1 MATGRSRFGLV
12 RVAILLLVL
21 SVLMLVGFLR
31 GFVAAE
37 PAGQVVRTVL
47 SPVQKL
53 FGSIYH
59 AIDSRLEV
67 YRDHE
72 RVLAENEALRFEIQK
87 MRASLVK
94 MDEIAAENARL
105 RELQGYSAEASYEL
119 AAARVV
125 ARDRHRWRDCIIID
139 KGTADGVQKNAA
151 VLGPYGVV
159 GRVTSASL
167 RSSAVMLISDPQSA
181 LSGRVQESRAL
192 VSVEGTSR
200 PDGLL
205 RFDCLESGDKVRVGD
220 LVMTSGLG
228 GVFPPGLVVGS
239 VHSVEKDFHGIS
251 DTGLLTPA
259 SNPMSIESV
268 LVVLNYENTP

>member
-1 MATGRSRFGLV
+1 MGTGRSRFGLV
-12 RVAILLLVL
+12 QVAVLLLAL

-53 FGSIYH
+53 FGCIYC
-59 AIDSRLEV
+59 AVGSRLEV

-72 RVLAENEALRFEIQK
+72 RVLSHNEALLLEVQRL
-87 MRASLVK
+87 RASLVK
-94 MDEIAAENARL
+94 MDELAAENARL
-105 RELQGYSAEASYEL
+105 RELLGYSEEAPYEL
-119 AAARVV
+119 TAARVV
-125 ARDRHRWRDCIIID
+125 ARDRHRWRDCIVID
-139 KGTADGVQKNAA
+139 KGTAEGVQKNAA
-151 VLGPYGVV
+151 VLGPYGIV

-192 VSVEGTSR
+192 VSVEGSSR
-200 PDGLL
+200 PDGHL
-205 RFDCLESGDKVRVGD
+205 RFDCLESGDKVNVGD
-220 LVMTSGLG
+220 LVITSGLG
-228 GVFPPGLVVGS
+228 GVFLQGS
-239 VHSVEKDFHGIS
+239 SWVVHSVEKDFYGIS

-259 SNPMSIESV
+259 SNLMNIESV
-268 LVVLNYENTP
+268 LVVVNVGNTQ

>member
-1 MATGRSRFGLV
+1 MGAGRSRFGLIQ
-12 RVAILLLVL
+12 VAVLLLVL

-53 FGSIYH
+53 FGSIYS
-59 AIDSRLEV
+59 AVDSRLEV

-72 RVLAENEALRFEIQK
+72 RVLAENEALWLEVQK
-87 MRASLVK
+87 LRASLV
-94 MDEIAAENARL
+94 ENEELAAENARL
-105 RELQGYSAEASYEL
+105 RELLGYSEEAPYEL

-125 ARDRHRWRDCIIID
+125 ARDRERWRDCIVID
-139 KGTADGVQKNAA
+139 KGTAHGVEKNAA
-151 VLGPYGVV
+151 VLGPYGIV

-167 RSSAVMLISDPQSA
+167 HSSAVMLISDPQSA

-192 VSVEGTSR
+192 VSVEGSSR

-205 RFDCLESGDKVRVGD
+205 KFECLESGDRVKVGD
-220 LVMTSGLG
+220 LVITSGLG
-228 GVFPPGLVVGS
+228 GVFPPGLVVGR
-239 VHSVEKDFHGIS
+239 VHSVEKDFYGIS

-259 SNPMSIESV
+259 SNLMSVESV
-268 LVVLNYENTP
+268 FVVINGKNTQ

>member
-1 MATGRSRFGLV
+1 MTTGRSRFGLV
-12 RVAILLLVL
+12 QVAVLLLVL

-37 PAGQVVRTVL
+37 PAGQVVRTAL
-47 SPVQKL
+47 SPVQRL
-53 FGSIYH
+53 FGSIYY

-72 RVLAENEALRFEIQK
+72 RVLAENEALRLEVQ
-87 MRASLVK
+87 RLRTSLVK
-94 MDEIAAENARL
+94 THEIAAENARL
-105 RELQGYSAEASYEL
+105 RELQGYSAEAPYEL

-125 ARDRHRWRDCIIID
+125 ARDRQRWRDCIIID

-167 RSSAVMLISDPQSA
+167 HSSAVMLISDPQSA

-192 VSVEGTSR
+192 VTVEGGSR

-205 RFDCLESGDKVRVGD
+205 RFDCLESGDKVRAGD
-220 LVMTSGLG
+220 LMITSGLG
-228 GVFPPGLVVGS
+228 GVFPPGLVVGR
-239 VHSVEKDFHGIS
+239 VHSVEKDFYGIS

-259 SNPMSIESV
+259 SNLMSVESV
-268 LVVLNYENTP
+268 LVVVNYDGIP

>member
-1 MATGRSRFGLV
+1 MGAGRSKFGLIQ
-12 RVAILLLVL
+12 VAVLLLVL

-53 FGSIYH
+53 FGGIYS
-59 AIDSRLEV
+59 AVDSRLEV

-72 RVLAENEALRFEIQK
+72 RVLAENEALRQEVQSL
-87 MRASLVK
+87 RASLVK
-94 MDEIAAENARL
+94 NEELAAENARL
-105 RELQGYSAEASYEL
+105 RELLGYSEEAPYEL
-119 AAARVV
+119 AAARVI
-125 ARDRHRWRDCIIID
+125 ARDRQRWRDCIVID
-139 KGTADGVQKNAA
+139 KGTADGVEKNAA
-151 VLGPYGVV
+151 VLGPHGIV

-192 VSVEGTSR
+192 VSVEGSSR

-205 RFDCLESGDKVRVGD
+205 KFECLESGDKVKVGD
-220 LVMTSGLG
+220 LVITSGLG
-228 GVFPPGLVVGS
+228 GVFPPGLVVGR
-239 VHSVEKDFHGIS
+239 VHSVEKDFYGIS

-259 SNPMSIESV
+259 SNLMSVESV
-268 LVVLNYENTP
+268 LVVINGGNPQ